1 MEKKVIQIKRPTD
14 WSKRKEQLRKIKHQF
29 KDQTLLAITR
39 QTIYYLPEKT
49 PTKKQEHMIH
59 LMLWSRLGT
68 FLKILGVTLLVM
80 VGMLTVCGSISS
92 TSGDCTVGM
101 LKVIDLTI
109 PVWLTCF
116 VLIAIGLVLE
126 KGLQSKFEKWLKS

>member
-1 MEKKVIQIKRPTD
+1 MEKKVIKVKRPAS
-14 WSKRKEQLRKIKHQF
+14 WLEREEQLRKIKHQF
-29 KDQTLLAITR
+29 KNRTLLAITK
-39 QTIYYLPEKT
+39 QTIYYLPGKVL
-49 PTKKQEHMIH
+49 TKEQKHVIH

-68 FLKILGVTLLVM
+68 FLKTLGVTLLVI

-92 TSGDCTVGM
+92 ASGDCTVGM
-101 LKVIDLTI
+101 LKVIDLTV

-126 KGLQSKFEKWLKS
+126 KGLQSRFEKWLKS

>member
-1 MEKKVIQIKRPTD
+1 MEKEIIEIKRPTG
-14 WSKRKEQLRKIKHQF
+14 WLEREEQLYNIKHQF
-29 KDQTLLAITR
+29 KNQTLLAITK
-39 QTIYYLPEKT
+39 QTIYYLPGKV
-49 PTKKQEHMIH
+49 PTKNQEHMMH
-59 LMLWSRLGT
+59 LMSWSRLGT
-68 FLKILGVTLLVM
+68 FLKTLGVALLVM

-92 TSGDCTVGM
+92 ASGDCTVGM

-126 KGLQSKFEKWLKS
+126 KGLQSRFEKWLKS

>member
-1 MEKKVIQIKRPTD
+1 MENKVIKVKRPAS
-14 WSKRKEQLRKIKHQF
+14 WLEREEQLRKIKHQS
-29 KDQTLLAITR
+29 KDRILLAITK
-39 QTIYYLPEKT
+39 QTIYYLPGKVL
-49 PTKKQEHMIH
+49 TKEQKHVIH

-68 FLKILGVTLLVM
+68 FLKTLGVTLLVI

-92 TSGDCTVGM
+92 ASGDCTVGM
-101 LKVIDLTI
+101 LKVIDLTV

-126 KGLQSKFEKWLKS
+126 KGLQSRFEKWLKI

>member
-1 MEKKVIQIKRPTD
+1 MEKKVIKVKRPTS
-14 WSKRKEQLRKIKHQF
+14 WLERKEQLHKIKHQS
-29 KDQTLLAITR
+29 KDRTLLAITK
-39 QTIYYLPEKT
+39 QTIYYLPEKV
-49 PTKKQEHMIH
+49 PTKAQNHMIH

-68 FLKILGVTLLVM
+68 FLKTLGVTLLVM
-80 VGMLTVCGSISS
+80 VGVLAVCGSVNSA
-92 TSGDCTVGM
+92 SGDCTVGM

-126 KGLQSKFEKWLKS
+126 KGLQSRFEKWLKS

>member
-1 MEKKVIQIKRPTD
+1 MEKKIIEIKRSTG
-14 WSKRKEQLRKIKHQF
+14 WLEREEQLYNIKHQF
-29 KDQTLLAITR
+29 KNQTLLAITK
-39 QTIYYLPEKT
+39 QTIYYLPEKI
-49 PTKKQEHMIH
+49 PTKTQKHMIH

-68 FLKILGVTLLVM
+68 FLKTLGVALLVM

-92 TSGDCTVGM
+92 ASGDCTVGM

-126 KGLQSKFEKWLKS
+126 KGLQSRFEKWLKS

>member
-1 MEKKVIQIKRPTD
+1 MEKKIIEIKRPNG
-14 WSKRKEQLRKIKHQF
+14 WLEREEQLRKVKHQF
-29 KDQTLLAITR
+29 KDQTLLAITK
-39 QTIYYLPEKT
+39 QTIYYLPEKI
-49 PTKKQEHMIH
+49 PTKEQKHMIH

-68 FLKILGVTLLVM
+68 FLKTLGVTLLVM
-80 VGMLTVCGSISS
+80 IGILTICGSVNSV
-92 TSGDCTVGM
+92 SGDCTVGM
-101 LKVIDLTI
+101 LKVIDLAI

>member
-1 MEKKVIQIKRPTD
+1 MKKKIIEIKRPTG
-14 WSKRKEQLRKIKHQF
+14 WLEREKQLHKIKRQF
-29 KDQTLLAITR
+29 KNRTLLAITK
-39 QTIYYLPEKT
+39 QTIYYLPGKV
-49 PTKKQEHMIH
+49 PTKAQKHMIRI
-59 LMLWSRLGT
+59 MLYSRLGT
-68 FLKILGVTLLVM
+68 FLKTLGVTLLVM
-80 VGMLTVCGSISS
+80 IGILTICGSVNSA
-92 TSGDCTVGM
+92 SGDCTVGM

>member
-1 MEKKVIQIKRPTD
+1 MEKKIIEIKRPAG
-14 WSKRKEQLRKIKHQF
+14 WLERKEQLHKIKHQF
-29 KDQTLLAITR
+29 KNRTLLAITR
-39 QTIYYLPEKT
+39 QTIYYLPEKI
-49 PTKKQEHMIH
+49 PTKTQKHMIH

-68 FLKILGVTLLVM
+68 FLKTLGVALLVM

-92 TSGDCTVGM
+92 ASGDCTVGM

-126 KGLQSKFEKWLKS
+126 KGLQSRFEKWLKS

>member
-29 KDQTLLAITR
+29 KDRTLLAITR
-39 QTIYYLPEKT
+39 QTIYYLPEKI
-49 PTKKQEHMIH
+49 PTKAQNHMIH

-92 TSGDCTVGM
+92 TSGDCTIGM

-126 KGLQSKFEKWLKS
+126 KGLQSRFEKWLKS

>member
-1 MEKKVIQIKRPTD
+1 MKKKIIQIKRPTD
-14 WSKRKEQLRKIKHQF
+14 WSERKEQLRKIKHQF
-29 KDQTLLAITR
+29 KDQTLFAITR
-39 QTIYYLPEKT
+39 QTIYYLPEKI
-49 PTKKQEHMIH
+49 PTKEQKHMIH

-68 FLKILGVTLLVM
+68 FLKTLGATLLVM
-80 VGMLTVCGSISS
+80 VGVLAVCGSVNSA
-92 TSGDCTVGM
+92 SGDCTVGM